1 MLSELTQLTIL
12 QIIADQ
18 LSVTVDDI
26 TIDSKIVD
34 DLGAD
39 SLDIVEL
46 IDKLEKEFQAEISD
60 SDVMKIKTVSDIL
73 DYIENNEIAI

>member
-60 SDVMKIKTVSDIL
+60 SDVMKIKTISDIL